1 MPEFSRSEAR
11 SVALCVTG
19 FIEMFRREVASVLAA
34 ELRGVQPAEVNELI
48 AEAALVERQLDAKTK
63 EVRVHDAHAPLLKR
77 ALIEAR
83 REQARSIDGPLHK
96 TTDGQVIR
104 MLRRELHYIEHLM
117 SASWFADV
125 VPLRVPALTD
135 YLSIR
140 HAEAASPE
148 ALVLRARE
156 YDEKFHILEAP
167 SLFLPDLAHYR
178 RRCRFRRAP
187 VAVAYADIDDF
198 KTFNTRHGETTVDR
212 DLLAPFMEAMEA
224 HVFGH
229 GHAYRFGG
237 DEYVILL
244 PNMGRVWAVDFLRA
258 LQARIAA
265 TSYRHIPK
273 GPTISVGLAVALVD
287 TALIDRELLERA
299 NAAKGHAKAT
309 RKGSIATFEG
319 ELLRDADLV
328 IA

>member
-1 MPEFSRSEAR
+1 MPDFSRSEAR
-11 SVALCVTG
+11 AMALCVRG
-19 FIEMFRREVASVLAA
+19 FVDAFQRDVAQVLGA
-34 ELRGVQPAEVNELI
+34 ELRGVQPAEVSDLQ
-48 AEAALVERQLDAKTK
+48 AEAALVERQLEAKTK
-63 EVRVHDAHAPLLKR
+63 QVRVHDGHAPLLKR
-77 ALIEAR
+77 ALIDAR
-83 REQARSIDGPLHK
+83 REQARAIDGPLQK
-96 TTDGQVIR
+96 TTDGQIIR
-104 MLRRELHYIEHLM
+104 MLRRELHLVEHLM

-140 HAEAASPE
+140 HAEAAVAEP
-148 ALVLRARE
+148 LVLSPRQ

-167 SLFLPDLAHYR
+167 ALFLPDLAYYR
-178 RRCRFRRAP
+178 RRCRFRMAP
-187 VAVAYADIDDF
+187 IAVAYADIDDF
-198 KTFNTRHGETTVDR
+198 KAFNTQHGETRVDR
-212 DLLAPFMEAMEA
+212 DSLAPFMEAMEA

-244 PNMGRVWAVDFLRA
+244 PNMGRAWAVDFLRG
-258 LQARIAA
+258 LQARIATA
-265 TSYRHIPK
+265 PYRRIPAA
-273 GPTISVGLAVALVD
+273 PTIPLGLAVAHVD

-319 ELLRDADLV
+319 ELLRDSDLV
-328 IA
+328 LA

>member
-11 SVALCVTG
+11 AMAQCVTG
-19 FIEMFRREVASVLAA
+19 FIAAFRREVAAVLAA
-34 ELRGVQPAEVNELI
+34 ELRGVQPVEVNDLI
-48 AEAALVERQLDAKTK
+48 AEAALVERQLEAKTK
-63 EVRVHDAHAPLLKR
+63 PVRVHDGHAPLLKR

-83 REQARSIDGPLHK
+83 REQARAIDGPLQK

-104 MLRRELHYIEHLM
+104 MLRRELQLVEHLM

-125 VPLRVPALTD
+125 VPLRIPSLTD

-148 ALVLRARE
+148 PLHLLPRE

-167 SLFLPDLAHYR
+167 ALFLPDLAHYR
-178 RRCRFRRAP
+178 RRCRFRGAP
-187 VAVAYADIDDF
+187 VAVVYADIDDF
-198 KTFNTRHGETTVDR
+198 KAFNTRHGETTVDR

-244 PNMGRVWAVDFLRA
+244 PNMGRAWAVDFLRG
-258 LQARIAA
+258 LQARIAGS
-265 TSYRHIPK
+265 SYRRIPK
-273 GPTISVGLAVALVD
+273 GPTISLGLAVALVD

-319 ELLRDADLV
+319 ELFRDADLV